1 MHLASGRKPEHENR
15 AFCRVR
21 WLQPATKATSC
32 VRMRAAVAVWIVFAR
47 ESVPGPVFCNEWL
60 LMLAQFF
67 ALGNSLIE
75 AHSDDCMIVVM
86 FWCRVRKYI

>member
-1 MHLASGRKPEHENR
+1 
-15 AFCRVR
+15 
-21 WLQPATKATSC
+21 
-32 VRMRAAVAVWIVFAR
+32 
-47 ESVPGPVFCNEWL
+47 
-60 LMLAQFF
+60 MLAQFF